1 MGRQAPSGP
10 TGVTHGQ
17 VQWGGCLPG
26 RELDTHRQC
35 PPLRIPGEEAA
46 TLQGSRASRPGRSHG
61 GSGSPP
67 PPLSSSIRSVMQK
80 YLEDRAE
87 VTFEKIFSQKLGE
100 YGGGSANPRASA
112 PPPSPA
118 ARPGGGGRRPLGLPL
133 CGTPADQAVCPPL
146 CQEISRPPWGKL
158 RAASEPRCWRQGQDP
173 ASPSPWLL
181 PREAPDAGWGPSS
194 LPGPPGKFLLWG
206 FCFRELQLP
215 LGAGTAAGAVGGTD
229 RKGRGPSCG
238 ACRAVVAPAPM
249 ALFVSNLRWQ
259 APRRPPPGPRP

>member
-17 VQWGGCLPG
+17 VQQGGCLPG

-80 YLEDRAE
+80 YLEDRGE

-100 YGGGSANPRASA
+100 YGGGSANLSVRPTSRSGCQ
-112 PPPSPA
+112 
-118 ARPGGGGRRPLGLPL
+118 ARG
-133 CGTPADQAVCPPL
+133 
-146 CQEISRPPWGKL
+146 WG
-158 RAASEPRCWRQGQDP
+158 Q
-173 ASPSPWLL
+173 
-181 PREAPDAGWGPSS
+181 EAPGAAFVRHPS
-194 LPGPPGKFLLWG
+194 
-206 FCFRELQLP
+206 
-215 LGAGTAAGAVGGTD
+215 
-229 RKGRGPSCG
+229 
-238 ACRAVVAPAPM
+238 
-249 ALFVSNLRWQ
+249 
-259 APRRPPPGPRP
+259 